1 MYMNKNMNTGNPVY
15 AIEMREIIQKL
26 KENGYTELV
35 ECLLDNESDCY
46 TKRGRL
52 NKSATIRKLGWKSK
66 QLEDALA
73 EMKDI
78 LKIDFL
84 DDEEDED
91 EDEDEEGEEEEL

>member
-1 MYMNKNMNTGNPVY
+1 MYMNKNMNTGNPVH

-26 KENGYTELV
+26 KENGYAEIV

-66 QLEDALA
+66 QLEDALTA
-73 EMKDI
+73 MRDI

-84 DDEEDED
+84 D
-91 EDEDEEGEEEEL
+91 EDEDEEEEL

>member
-1 MYMNKNMNTGNPVY
+1 MYMNKNMNTGNPVQ

-26 KENGYTELV
+26 KENGYAEIV

-66 QLEDALA
+66 QLEDALTA
-73 EMKDI
+73 MREI

-84 DDEEDED
+84 D
-91 EDEDEEGEEEEL
+91 EDEEEEEEL

>member
-1 MYMNKNMNTGNPVY
+1 MNKNMNTGNPVY

-26 KENGYTELV
+26 KENGYSELV

-73 EMKDI
+73 AMREI

-84 DDEEDED
+84 DEEEEDED
-91 EDEDEEGEEEEL
+91 EEL